1 MQLIIPGRPVPA
13 VRMTQRSKYANPQAQ
28 RYLVYKEQVSWQ
40 GRSRIK
46 TPLPKTTNASV
57 SIQFYIH
64 KGQTPDI
71 DNLIKSILDGLNG
84 IAWQDDK
91 QVVKVVAERLAT
103 ADKKSER
110 VEVEIRQV

>member
-1 MQLIIPGRPVPA
+1 MQLVIPGRPVPA
-13 VRMTQRSKYANPQAQ
+13 VRMTQRGKYIKPQAQ
-28 RYLVYKEQVSWQ
+28 RYLVYKDMVGWQ
-40 GRSRIK
+40 GRSKIK
-46 TPLPKTTNASV
+46 TPLPKSTNASV

-91 QVVKVVAERLAT
+91 QVVKVIAERLSAGSK
-103 ADKKSER
+103 DCER
-110 VEVEIRQV
+110 AEVEIMAI